1 VTLLGHHSPHLR
13 LANAVRGL
21 ARRPVPRGPKD
32 EVFVVGRRGAPK
44 VAPENTVESSGL
56 KRRFWI
62 EPRRPYSLALTS
74 QRYARF
80 PDPVDHVDGKV
91 YRRLLT
97 AGRSVVL
104 VTVESAGGV
113 SAARLRVTL
122 EGPGAASDA
131 AKAAARHLIEGALGG
146 SADVLPFYRAARAD
160 PLLAPLVW
168 RFRGLRIAGYP
179 SLWEALVS
187 AILAQQVNLGLAF
200 GIRANLATAF
210 GKRLEVGG
218 RTYFAFPSPKRIA
231 REGERG
237 LEGFRLS
244 TAKLGAIARL
254 ARAFAECELTEDEI
268 AALPDEPAI
277 ERLTAVKGV
286 GRWTAETALLRG
298 LARADAFPA
307 GDLSVVKYLAEGVF
321 EHGRRAT
328 ESEMRTYGERWR
340 PWRGLALTYAWKELS
355 RRKT

>member
-1 VTLLGHHSPHLR
+1 M
-13 LANAVRGL
+13 
-21 ARRPVPRGPKD
+21 
-32 EVFVVGRRGAPK
+32 
-44 VAPENTVESSGL
+44 

-62 EPRRPYSLALTS
+62 EPRRPYSLALTG

-80 PDPVDHVDGKV
+80 PDPVDHFDGKV
-91 YRRLLT
+91 YRRLVE

-113 SAARLRVTL
+113 AAARLRVTL
-122 EGPGAASDA
+122 EGPAAASDT
-131 AKAAARHLIEGALGG
+131 AKAAAGRLVEGALGAG
-146 SADVLPFYRAARAD
+146 ADVLLFYRAARAD
-160 PLLAPLVW
+160 PLLAPLV
-168 RFRGLRIAGYP
+168 RKFRGLRIAGYP
-179 SLWEALVS
+179 SLWEALVT

-200 GIRANLATAF
+200 GIRADLATEF
-210 GKRLEVGG
+210 GKRLELGG
-218 RTYFAFPSPKRIA
+218 HAYFTFPSPKRIA
-231 REGERG
+231 REEERG

-244 TAKLGAIARL
+244 AAKLGAIVQL
-254 ARAFAECELTEDEI
+254 ARAFAEGELTEGGI

-277 ERLTAVKGV
+277 ERLTAMKGV

-328 ESEMRTYGERWR
+328 ESEMRSYGERWR
-340 PWRGLALTYAWKELS
+340 PWRGLALTYCWTELS
-355 RRKT
+355 RRARTP